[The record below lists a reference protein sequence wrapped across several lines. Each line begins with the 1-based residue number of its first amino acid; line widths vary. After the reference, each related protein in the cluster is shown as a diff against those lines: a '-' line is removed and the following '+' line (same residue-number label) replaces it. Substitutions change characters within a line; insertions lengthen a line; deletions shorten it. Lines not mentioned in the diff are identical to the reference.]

1 VTSEPEQRNRVL
13 GFNVSPGPRRGRG
26 DYEEQ
31 HVLGFPASWFD
42 NINVDPLR
50 WLVHPIQE
58 YRRWARRRRPGP
70 YAADAEDR

>member
-1 VTSEPEQRNRVL
+1 MTSDPEQRNRVL
-13 GFNVSPGPRRGRG
+13 GFNVGPGPRRGRSE
-26 DYEEQ
+26 YEEQ

-58 YRRWARRRRPGP
+58 YRRWARRRRMGP
-70 YAADAEDR
+70 YTTDIEER